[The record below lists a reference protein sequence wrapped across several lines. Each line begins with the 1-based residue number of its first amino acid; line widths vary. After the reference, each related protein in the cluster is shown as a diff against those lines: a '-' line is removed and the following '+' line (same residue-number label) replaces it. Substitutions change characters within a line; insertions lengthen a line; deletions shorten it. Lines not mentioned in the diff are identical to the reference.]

1 MAQVLAPDAVD
12 TLKRHVCSRIDELA
26 PRLEQVS
33 QQIWQTPETLFQE
46 HQAAGWLSQLLR
58 EAGYDV
64 ELGPG
69 GLETAFTGTLRNGL
83 GPTIGLF
90 SEYDALPEIG
100 HGCGHNL
107 LAISGV
113 GAGLGLAAVAESLPG
128 TIKVHGTPAE
138 EGGSGKTL
146 LLRAGVFDDLDVALI
161 FHPADGA
168 NVLER
173 MRTGQGLI
181 FTFRGKAA
189 HAAAHPELA
198 IDALNGVIATFNN
211 VNLLRQHFLPD
222 VSVTGSIID
231 GGGRRAFPL
240 KAVARFVVRVLE
252 GETDFVALRKMV
264 VDCARGAAL
273 ATRTELEIEYERIE
287 RGMKLNEAVT
297 VLAVQNAT
305 SIGVD
310 LSTRHTMLGMS
321 DFGNVSHRV
330 PATHFSTA
338 TWPAGTVA
346 HTPEAT
352 EASRQP
358 RAFEAALQAAK
369 IEAMSTIDLLAQ
381 PDLVRRA
388 REEFEA
394 NDTGEIPITPREEER
409 P

>member
-1 MAQVLAPDAVD
+1 MATLLASEAIH
-12 TLKRHVCSRIDELA
+12 TLKQRVCSRIDQVA
-26 PRLEQVS
+26 PRLIEVS
-33 QQIWQTPETLFQE
+33 QWIWQTPEILFQE
-46 HQAAGWLSQLLR
+46 RQAAGWLAELLR
-58 EAGYDV
+58 ESGYQV
-64 ELGPG
+64 ELGVG
-69 GLETAFTGTLRNGL
+69 GLATAFTGTRRNGN

-113 GAGLGLAAVAESLPG
+113 GAGLGLAAVADELPG
-128 TIKVHGTPAE
+128 TVKIHGTPAE

-146 LLRAGVFDDLDVALI
+146 LLRANVFDELDIAVI
-161 FHPADGA
+161 FHPADNA

-173 MRTGQGLI
+173 MRTGQGLL

-198 IDALNGVIATFNN
+198 VDALNGVVSLFNN
-211 VNLLRQHFLPD
+211 VNLLRQHFRPD
-222 VSVTGSIID
+222 VSVTGSIVD

-252 GETDFVALRKMV
+252 GETDFIALREMV
-264 VDCARGAAL
+264 VNCARGAAL
-273 ATRTELEIEYERIE
+273 ATRTDLEIDYETIE
-287 RGMKLNEAVT
+287 RGMKLNETVTAV
-297 VLAVQNAT
+297 AVENARA
-305 SIGVD
+305 IGVD
-310 LSTRHTMLGMS
+310 LSSRRTMLGMS
-321 DFGNVSHRV
+321 DFGNVSHRI

-338 TWPAGTVA
+338 TWTEGTIA
-346 HTPEAT
+346 HTPDAA

-369 IEAMSTIDLLAQ
+369 IEAMTTIDLLAN
-381 PDLVRRA
+381 PELVQRA
-388 REEFEA
+388 RDEFRTH
-394 NDTGEIPITPREEER
+394 DTGEIPIKPGEEH

>member
-1 MAQVLAPDAVD
+1 MAMLLAPEALD
-12 TLKRHVCSRIDELA
+12 TLKQRVRSRIDEVA
-26 PRLEQVS
+26 PRLVDVS
-33 QQIWQTPETLFQE
+33 RQIWQTPETLFQE
-46 HQAAGWLSQLLR
+46 RQAAGWLAELLR
-58 EAGYDV
+58 DAGYEVEAGV
-64 ELGPG
+64 G
-69 GLETAFTGTLRNGL
+69 GLETAFTATRRNGA
-83 GPTIGLF
+83 GPTVGLF
-90 SEYDALPEIG
+90 AEYDALPEIG

-113 GAGLGLAAVAESLPG
+113 GAGLGLAAVADALPG
-128 TIKVHGTPAE
+128 TIKIHGTPAE

-146 LLRAGVFDDLDVALI
+146 LLHAGVFDDLDIAVI
-161 FHPADGA
+161 FHPADNA

-173 MRTGQGLI
+173 MRTGQGLL

-198 IDALNGVIATFNN
+198 VDALNGVLALFSN
-211 VNLLRQHFLPD
+211 VNLLRQHFRPD

-252 GETDFVALRKMV
+252 GETDFIALREMV
-264 VDCARGAAL
+264 ANCGKAAAL
-273 ATRTELEIEYERIE
+273 ATRTDLEIEYERIE

-297 VLAVQNAT
+297 AVAVDNARL
-305 SIGVD
+305 IGVD
-310 LSTRHTMLGMS
+310 LSQRRTMLGMS
-321 DFGNVSHRV
+321 DFGNVSHRI

-346 HTPEAT
+346 HTPDAT

-358 RAFEAALQAAK
+358 AAFEAALHAAT
-369 IEAMSTIDLLAQ
+369 IEALSTIDLLAQ
-381 PDLVRRA
+381 PDLVKRA
-388 REEFEA
+388 HDEFDA
-394 NDTGEIPITPREEER
+394 HDTGEIPQKPQEVR